1 MAEQTILVS
10 CRYAYKSA
18 NGFIDYRLK
27 GSTTD
32 NLVVPTTNMDAQ
44 PFTDPNDVS
53 VYSIINSTPAAGVRN
68 QYFVTQT
75 VADIQALVE
84 G

>member
-1 MAEQTILVS
+1 MENITVS

-18 NGFIDYRLK
+18 SGFIDYRLK
-27 GSTTD
+27 GSTT
-32 NLVVPTTNMDAQ
+32 NNVIVPTMNMDAQ
-44 PFTDPNDVS
+44 PFTDPSDVS
-53 VYSIINSTPAAGVRN
+53 VYSIINSTPTAGVRN

-75 VADIQALVE
+75 VEQIQALIE